1 MERWRVL
8 VTAASGLIG
17 SSLVARLEQEGHQVV
32 RLVRREAISADEV
45 SWQPARGVL
54 DQGSLEGFDAVV
66 HLSGAGI
73 GDKRWNKGRKRIL
86 FDSRIESTTLLTTAL
101 AGLARPPAVLLSASA
116 IGFYGSR
123 GDEVLTEESEPGDDF
138 LAGLCVEWEAAT
150 TPAAAA
156 GIRVVN
162 IRTGLVLDAGGGFLG
177 PMLPLFRAGVGGRL
191 GSGRQWWSWI
201 ARADE
206 AEAIIHLLGS
216 DLAGPV
222 NLTAPN
228 PVTNAGLA
236 QTLGTVLSRP
246 ALVPVPKFALEIRL
260 GREMAAATALASQ
273 RVDSSRLQDD
283 GFEFAQSDLEPA
295 LQAELAR

>member
-17 SSLVARLEQEGHQVV
+17 SSVVARLAQEGHQVV

-45 SWQPARGVL
+45 SWQPAQGVL

-86 FDSRIESTTLLTTAL
+86 FDSRIESTTLLSTAL
-101 AGLARPPAVLLSASA
+101 AGLARPPAVLVSASA

-123 GDEVLTEESEPGDDF
+123 GNEILTEESDPGDDF
-138 LAGLCVEWEAAT
+138 LAGLCVAWEAAT
-150 TPAAAA
+150 APAAAA

-177 PMLPLFRAGVGGRL
+177 PMLPLFRLGVGGRL

-201 ARADE
+201 AKVDE
-206 AEAIIHLLGS
+206 VGAILHLLGS

-222 NLTAPN
+222 NLTAAN
-228 PVTNAGLA
+228 PITNAGFA

-260 GREMAAATALASQ
+260 GREMTAATALASE
-273 RVDSSRLQDD
+273 RVETSRLHGD
-283 GFEFAQSDLEPA
+283 GYRFIWPDLGPA

>member
-17 SSLVARLEQEGHQVV
+17 SSVVARLAQEGHQVV

-45 SWQPARGVL
+45 PWQPARGVL
-54 DQGSLEGFDAVV
+54 DHRSLEGFDAVV

-73 GDKRWNKGRKRIL
+73 GDKRWGKGRKRIL
-86 FDSRIESTTLLTTAL
+86 FDSRIESTTLLSTAL

-138 LAGLCVEWEAAT
+138 LAGLCVAWEAAT
-150 TPAAAA
+150 APAAAA

-201 ARADE
+201 ARPDE
-206 AEAIIHLLGS
+206 AGAIIHLLGS

-228 PVTNAGLA
+228 PITNAGFA

-260 GREMAAATALASQ
+260 GREMVAATALASQ
-273 RVDSSRLQDD
+273 RVEMSRLHGD
-283 GFEFAQSDLEPA
+283 GYRFIWPDLEPA